1 VFWIGAACGFI
12 AAWVLIGCLCLVY
25 LIRSFKT
32 WG

>member
-1 VFWIGAACGFI
+1 MFWLGAACGFI
-12 AAWVLIGCLCLVY
+12 TAWVLIGCLCLIY

>member
-1 VFWIGAACGFI
+1 MFWIGFACGFI
-12 AAWVLIGCLCLVY
+12 AAWVLIGCLFLVY